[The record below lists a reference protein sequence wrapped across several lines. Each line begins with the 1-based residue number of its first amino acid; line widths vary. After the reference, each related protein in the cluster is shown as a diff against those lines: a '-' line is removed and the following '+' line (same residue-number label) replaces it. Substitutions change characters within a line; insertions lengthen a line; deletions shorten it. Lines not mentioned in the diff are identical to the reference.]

1 MRRQYTSLKYENT
14 LQNHEY
20 RDDNPEEKKWKWD
33 LVWKHRRNI
42 FENKNMSSK
51 SIVKNEFF
59 QRQGGIFSF
68 LPEKKIVSQSDI
80 SLSEFSDVQSHE
92 WKSHTVILSP
102 ERDKNH
108 SEKDDACG
116 KRLL

>member
-20 RDDNPEEKKWKWD
+20 RDDNPEEKEWKWD

-68 LPEKKIVSQSDI
+68 LPEKKSYLNQIFPFLNFLMCRVMNGSH
-80 SLSEFSDVQSHE
+80 VQ
-92 WKSHTVILSP
+92 
-102 ERDKNH
+102 
-108 SEKDDACG
+108 
-116 KRLL
+116 